1 MQRELKFKKA
11 FTLINEG
18 NKACQNTLCMVKT
31 VILQSCSKRY
41 LSNGSSL
48 ILWISYYCTVCNW
61 SSQVFFDYKRRP
73 HLQTVFHS
81 PLMSRGTIKCYCT
94 WNSNFLVILSTCHI
108 MQEEELS
115 WWMGGWYGR
124 LLSNKLPWHVDPF
137 TISTNWVSSELM
149 FNQLELN
156 QLEVFPILQVTHF
169 EILPNWNLL
178 GWNCEIWLKLWSLV
192 EIVQFGWNCEIW

>member
-1 MQRELKFKKA
+1 MEFQ
-11 FTLINEG
+11 
-18 NKACQNTLCMVKT
+18 
-31 VILQSCSKRY
+31 
-41 LSNGSSL
+41 LSSNL
-48 ILWISYYCTVCNW
+48 VNLSYNAG
-61 SSQVFFDYKRRP
+61 
-73 HLQTVFHS
+73 
-81 PLMSRGTIKCYCT
+81 RGT
-94 WNSNFLVILSTCHI
+94 
-108 MQEEELS
+108 EL
-115 WWMGGWYGR
+115 MDGEWYGR

-192 EIVQFGWNCEIW
+192 EIVKFGRNCEIWWKLWNLVEIVNICEHLWTSVNIWEHLGTSGNILEHQGNW

>member
-1 MQRELKFKKA
+1 MLLHGLQLQLPTCANSFS
-11 FTLINEG
+11 FTPE
-18 NKACQNTLCMVKT
+18 VK
-31 VILQSCSKRY
+31 
-41 LSNGSSL
+41 
-48 ILWISYYCTVCNW
+48 
-61 SSQVFFDYKRRP
+61 
-73 HLQTVFHS
+73 
-81 PLMSRGTIKCYCT
+81 GTNKCYCT

-108 MQEEELS
+108 MQDEELS

-156 QLEVFPILQVTHF
+156 HLEVFPIFQVTHF

-178 GWNCEIWLKLWSLV
+178 GWICEIWLKLWSLV
-192 EIVQFGWNCEIW
+192 EIVKFGWNCEIWSNLWYLIEIMKFGRNCEIWLKLWN